1 MLPTIIEVINFFV
14 SVSLSPSLSFFY
26 LLHVLENSQKLYM
39 IGIENLNITK
49 VENVKNE
56 SLCVFVILYPLSR
69 DNNYK

>member
-14 SVSLSPSLSFFY
+14 SVSLSPSLPFFY